1 MKRGLYVGRFQPYHN
16 GHNSVI
22 ERIADEVDELIIGI
36 GSAEISHDLRHPF
49 TAGERVLMISRA
61 LKNIRIPVYIIP
73 LEDVKR
79 NALWVAH
86 VKSMT
91 PPFDVVYTSNPL
103 VIELFPCHLTSHVP
117 AGNTLGYRHPCP
129 HGRRRSM
136 GRVRASR
143 SCRRYPGNPWHRTHA
158 ADCKNRLTFISWIT
172 DGKIYGDAGSTTS
185 QKSGG
190 HLL

>member
-73 LEDVKR
+73 LED
-79 NALWVAH
+79 
-86 VKSMT
+86 
-91 PPFDVVYTSNPL
+91 
-103 VIELFPCHLTSHVP
+103 PCHLTSHVP

>member
-103 VIELFPCHLTSHVP
+103 VIELFREAGIRVTSPPMYRRDRVTSPPMYRRETLSGTAIRARMVAGEAWEECVPCEV
-117 AGNTLGYRHPCP
+117 
-129 HGRRRSM
+129 
-136 GRVRASR
+136 
-143 SCRRYPGNPWHRTHA
+143 
-158 ADCKNRLTFISWIT
+158 ADVIREIRGIERMQQIAKT
-172 DGKIYGDAGSTTS
+172 D
-185 QKSGG
+185 
-190 HLL
+190 

>member
-91 PPFDVVYTSNPL
+91 PPRVTSPPMYRRETLSGTAIRARMVAGEAWEECVPCEVADVIREIRG
-103 VIELFPCHLTSHVP
+103 IERMQQI
-117 AGNTLGYRHPCP
+117 A
-129 HGRRRSM
+129 
-136 GRVRASR
+136 
-143 SCRRYPGNPWHRTHA
+143 
-158 ADCKNRLTFISWIT
+158 KT
-172 DGKIYGDAGSTTS
+172 D
-185 QKSGG
+185 
-190 HLL
+190 

>member
-1 MKRGLYVGRFQPYHN
+1 MKRGLYDGRFQPYHN

-103 VIELFPCHLTSHVP
+103 VIELFREAGIRVTSPPMYRRATLSGTAPPSPPGPPPPPFGQRRSPPRPGAAHWRTRSP
-117 AGNTLGYRHPCP
+117 AGGWRPP
-129 HGRRRSM
+129 RS
-136 GRVRASR
+136 
-143 SCRRYPGNPWHRTHA
+143 P
-158 ADCKNRLTFISWIT
+158 
-172 DGKIYGDAGSTTS
+172 
-185 QKSGG
+185 
-190 HLL
+190 

>member
-103 VIELFPCHLTSHVP
+103 VIELFREAGIRVTSPPMYRRETLSGTAIRARMVAGEAWEECVP
-117 AGNTLGYRHPCP
+117 
-129 HGRRRSM
+129 SE
-136 GRVRASR
+136 V
-143 SCRRYPGNPWHRTHA
+143 
-158 ADCKNRLTFISWIT
+158 ADVIREIRGIERMQQIAKT
-172 DGKIYGDAGSTTS
+172 D
-185 QKSGG
+185 
-190 HLL
+190 

>member
-73 LEDVKR
+73 
-79 NALWVAH
+79 
-86 VKSMT
+86 
-91 PPFDVVYTSNPL
+91 
-103 VIELFPCHLTSHVP
+103 
-117 AGNTLGYRHPCP
+117 
-129 HGRRRSM
+129 
-136 GRVRASR
+136 
-143 SCRRYPGNPWHRTHA
+143 
-158 ADCKNRLTFISWIT
+158 
-172 DGKIYGDAGSTTS
+172 
-185 QKSGG
+185 
-190 HLL
+190 

>member
-86 VKSMT
+86 VKSMKHGKSACPAKLQT
-91 PPFDVVYTSNPL
+91 LSGKSAASNACSRLQKPTN
-103 VIELFPCHLTSHVP
+103 LFFLE
-117 AGNTLGYRHPCP
+117 Y
-129 HGRRRSM
+129 
-136 GRVRASR
+136 
-143 SCRRYPGNPWHRTHA
+143 
-158 ADCKNRLTFISWIT
+158 
-172 DGKIYGDAGSTTS
+172 
-185 QKSGG
+185 
-190 HLL
+190 

>member
-103 VIELFPCHLTSHVP
+103 VIELFREAASVSPHLPCTGGKHSRVPPSVP
-117 AGNTLGYRHPCP
+117 AWSQEKHGKSACPAKLQTLSGK
-129 HGRRRSM
+129 SA
-136 GRVRASR
+136 ASNAC
-143 SCRRYPGNPWHRTHA
+143 S
-158 ADCKNRLTFISWIT
+158 RL
-172 DGKIYGDAGSTTS
+172 
-185 QKSGG
+185 QKPTNLFFMD
-190 HLL
+190 H

>member
-79 NALWVAH
+79 NALWAVSPH
-86 VKSMT
+86 LPCTGGKHSRV
-91 PPFDVVYTSNPL
+91 PPS
-103 VIELFPCHLTSHVP
+103 VP
-117 AGNTLGYRHPCP
+117 AWSQEKHGKSACPAKLQTLSGK
-129 HGRRRSM
+129 SA
-136 GRVRASR
+136 ASNAC
-143 SCRRYPGNPWHRTHA
+143 S
-158 ADCKNRLTFISWIT
+158 RL
-172 DGKIYGDAGSTTS
+172 
-185 QKSGG
+185 QKPTN
-190 HLL
+190 LFFLEY